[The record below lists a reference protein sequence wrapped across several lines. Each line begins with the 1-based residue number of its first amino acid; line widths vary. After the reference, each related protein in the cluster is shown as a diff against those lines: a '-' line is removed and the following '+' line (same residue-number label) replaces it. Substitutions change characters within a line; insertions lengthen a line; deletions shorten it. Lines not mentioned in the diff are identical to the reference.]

1 MQSIPTHG
9 PENRNKKR
17 KTSFLLVDLREL
29 FQIKG
34 RGDEKEKKKSSEN
47 DQMTGHFQ
55 SFFSELLFSFS
66 ELLFLT
72 SEQTVELVKVN
83 HKSV

>member
-1 MQSIPTHG
+1 MVLKT
-9 PENRNKKR
+9 ETRNVR
-17 KTSFLLVDLREL
+17 PVFLLVDLREL

-55 SFFSELLFSFS
+55 SFFSELLFFIFRASF
-66 ELLFLT
+66 FLI
-72 SEQTVELVKVN
+72 SKQTVELVKVN